1 MFKLFLVIFFSLL
14 VPSQFVYADVLGT
27 LQKSW
32 DSTKDAIGEV
42 INTEVIVE
50 IPKKEIKIELS
61 RDRALEIWDDLKD
74 KFDDIKELKSKR
86 NQAPDESIFGKTKRD
101 YDEKIESI
109 FQILSVITNDPQI
122 VKDRSTLEK
131 LKSKIESSELK
142 SADLKTKAQL
152 ATGKDKEK
160 LIDRSNSHQTD
171 INEYNDSR
179 NELLFNVQNRLEAYG
194 LSLDTDQV
202 KVLLSRVDA
211 DDIIGMTTSFSVIA
225 KLTQQFSEATLE
237 SGENLQI
244 ARNYYFMHVILLE
257 LQMHI
262 QRNYIDRLK
271 NVYLVKLGKLKR
283 ENGTLITET
292 KSLVGSSKGSHK
304 KVAEQNL
311 KSQQFTRKVLVLYE
325 EILRKDLYKIQNGL
339 KKVNDNYLV
348 ALNTYKTVNVSAD
361 LAELM
366 EGNNNLFNEVMSLQA
381 PELIPFENLQM
392 QNEFEAIT
400 LQMSNSIDS

>member
-366 EGNNNLFNEVMSLQA
+366 AGNNNLFNEVMSLQA
-381 PELIPFENLQM
+381 PELIPFENLQI
-392 QNEFEAIT
+392 QDAFET
-400 LQMSNSIDS
+400 LSLQLSDSMD